1 MAACKTYFLLL
12 TTLKLF
18 KKSSKFS
25 VTKTKLLLSFFT
37 VLFSLMQ
44 TSKIQLFIISLF
56 CANIHF
62 TSSKKVVAICI
73 ITNEK
78 KSEIWVNLSLQLF
91 VTTVRNSCFQT
102 SWKRNQ
108 TLIVFLLL
116 KYKFHIV
123 SFQKS
128 DVLTAM
134 SFFRFLIKS
143 LIEYCH
149 IFKLFTN

>member
-1 MAACKTYFLLL
+1 
-12 TTLKLF
+12 
-18 KKSSKFS
+18 
-25 VTKTKLLLSFFT
+25 
-37 VLFSLMQ
+37 
-44 TSKIQLFIISLF
+44 
-56 CANIHF
+56 
-62 TSSKKVVAICI
+62 VAICI

-123 SFQKS
+123 SFQKN
-128 DVLTAM
+128 DVLTVM